1 MQKKRSFILLEILI
15 AISIISMLAGFLIY
29 RPFRELKKE
38 LETILSIEEA
48 RVWEG
53 ELIKLESELR
63 SICADLPK
71 ARPGVR
77 GKNTEFTVSL
87 GNIKRKCKRT
97 YKAWAENKQDAEGIS
112 HYLIDVV
119 MKKGKKFPPKP
130 DYKFHHKVNLPARS
144 SAQESQPG

>member
-1 MQKKRSFILLEILI
+1 MKKRSFVLLEILI

-38 LETILSIEEA
+38 LEMILSIEEA

-63 SICADLPK
+63 SACTDLPK
-71 ARPGVR
+71 TRATAK
-77 GKNTEFTVSL
+77 GKDAKFTVSI
-87 GNIKRKCKRT
+87 GDIERKCKRT
-97 YKAWAENKQDAEGIS
+97 YKAWAEEKQEAQGIS

-119 MKKGKKFPPKP
+119 MKKGKRFPHKP
-130 DYKFHHKVNLPARS
+130 DYKFYQKVNRLAVSPVP
-144 SAQESQPG
+144 ESRPD